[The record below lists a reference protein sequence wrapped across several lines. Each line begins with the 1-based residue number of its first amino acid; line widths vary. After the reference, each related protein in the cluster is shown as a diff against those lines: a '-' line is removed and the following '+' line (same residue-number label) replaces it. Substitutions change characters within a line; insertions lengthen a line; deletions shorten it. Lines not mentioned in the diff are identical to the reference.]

1 MRNLIFLAYVAAG
14 VLLLFQTSKLI
25 GTIVE
30 RKILGTVAET
40 SVEIKPE
47 PKALPAGRMGYDTS
61 ILVSPLFALREG
73 KAAPAGSSAG
83 GTSTGGAGGTPRGST
98 LLDSP
103 LLRKYELNGVILL
116 SGGGSMAVIRK
127 AGERQGQIY
136 RRRDKIDD
144 LEVQK
149 IERDRVIL
157 FDGMNRIVLPMYY
170 RFLAKTEGPGQG
182 QVPQAEKRPE
192 TVDRYSGSTQVKKVL
207 SRSDVETRVFQK
219 VNEILTQI
227 AVSPNMVDG
236 KMDGLKLLRVP
247 ANNIVYELG
256 ARSGDIIRRVN
267 GHEVNQVDQMYKLWE
282 NIKDDSFISVDLE
295 RNNQVYTYSFDIRE

>member
-1 MRNLIFLAYVAAG
+1 MRNIVFLATIAAA
-14 VLLLFQTSKLI
+14 VFLLFQASKLI
-25 GTIVE
+25 GTVVE
-30 RKILGTVAET
+30 RKILDTSVDA

-47 PKALPAGRMGYDTS
+47 TRALPAGRLGYDTS
-61 ILVSPLFALREG
+61 ILVSPLFALDGG
-73 KAAPAGSSAG
+73 KAATSNAAAG
-83 GTSTGGAGGTPRGST
+83 GSPRGDT

-103 LLRKYELNGVILL
+103 LLRKYELNGVILMH
-116 SGGGSMAVIRK
+116 GGSSIAIIRK

-136 RRRDKIDD
+136 RKGDKIDNLD
-144 LEVQK
+144 VQK
-149 IERDRVIL
+149 IERDRVFL

-170 RFLAKTEGPGQG
+170 RFLAKTEAPGQG
-182 QVPQAEKRPE
+182 PVPQAEKRPE
-192 TVDRYSGSTQVKKVL
+192 AVDRYSGSTQVKKVL

-236 KMDGLKLLRVP
+236 RMDGLKLLRVP

-295 RNNQVYTYSFDIRE
+295 RNSQVYTYSFDIRE

>member
-1 MRNLIFLAYVAAG
+1 MVFLATIALG
-14 VLLLFQTSKLI
+14 VFLLFQASKLI
-25 GTIVE
+25 GTVVE
-30 RKILGTVAET
+30 RKILGTAVDA
-40 SVEIKPE
+40 SIEIKPE
-47 PKALPAGRMGYDTS
+47 ARALPAGRLGYDTS
-61 ILVSPLFALREG
+61 ILVSPLFAPGEG
-73 KAAPAGSSAG
+73 KASSAGSS
-83 GTSTGGAGGTPRGST
+83 TGGNANPKGET

-116 SGGGSMAVIRK
+116 HGGASIAIIRK

-136 RRRDKIDD
+136 RKGDKIDNLD
-144 LEVQK
+144 VQK
-149 IERDRVIL
+149 IERDKVTL
-157 FDGMNRIVLPMYY
+157 FDGVNRIVLPMYY
-170 RFLAKTEGPGQG
+170 RFLAKAEAPGQG
-182 QVPQAEKRPE
+182 QAAQQEKRPE
-192 TVDRYSGSTQVKKVL
+192 AVDRYSASTQVKKVL

-227 AVSPNMVDG
+227 AVSPNMADG

-282 NIKDDSFISVDLE
+282 NIKDDSQISVDLE
-295 RNNQVYTYSFDIRE
+295 RNSQVYTYSFDIRE

>member
-1 MRNLIFLAYVAAG
+1 MRNLFFLAAIAAG

-30 RKILGTVAET
+30 RKILDTAVD
-40 SVEIKPE
+40 SSIEIKPE
-47 PKALPAGRMGYDTS
+47 TRTIPAGRLGYDTS

-73 KAAPAGSSAG
+73 KAVPANPSAG
-83 GTSTGGAGGTPRGST
+83 GSPQGDT

-103 LLRKYELNGVILL
+103 LLRKYELNGVILMD
-116 SGGGSMAVIRK
+116 GGASMAVIRK

-136 RRRDKIDD
+136 RKGDKIDN

-149 IERDRVIL
+149 IERDRVFL
-157 FDGMNRIVLPMYY
+157 NDGVNRIVLPMYY
-170 RFLAKTEGPGQG
+170 RFLAKTEAPGQG

-192 TVDRYSGSTQVKKVL
+192 AVDRYSGSTQVKKVL

-236 KMDGLKLLRVP
+236 RMDGLKLLRVP

-282 NIKDDSFISVDLE
+282 NIKDDSYISVDLE
-295 RNNQVYTYSFDIRE
+295 RNSQVYTYSFDIRE

>member
-1 MRNLIFLAYVAAG
+1 MRNLFFLAYIAAG
-14 VLLLFQTSKLI
+14 VLILFQASKLI

-30 RKILGTVAET
+30 RAILDTAVDAP
-40 SVEIKPE
+40 VEIKPATR
-47 PKALPAGRMGYDTS
+47 ALPSGRLGYDTS
-61 ILVSPLFALREG
+61 ILVSPLFALQEG
-73 KAAPAGSSAG
+73 KAAPSNP
-83 GTSTGGAGGTPRGST
+83 TAGGTPQGGT
-98 LLDSP
+98 ILDSP
-103 LLRKYELNGVILL
+103 LLRKYELNGVILMD
-116 SGGGSMAVIRK
+116 GGRSIAIIRK

-136 RRRDKIDD
+136 RRGDRIDD

-149 IERDRVIL
+149 IERDRVFL
-157 FDGMNRIVLPMYY
+157 NDGLNRIVLPMYY
-170 RFLAKTEGPGQG
+170 RFIAKTEAPGQG
-182 QVPQAEKRPE
+182 PVPQAEKRPE
-192 TVDRYSGSTQVKKVL
+192 AVDRYSGSTQVKKVL

-236 KMDGLKLLRVP
+236 RMDGLKLLRVP

-282 NIKDDSFISVDLE
+282 NIKDDSYISVDLE
-295 RNNQVYTYSFDIRE
+295 RNSQVYTYSFDIRE